1 MKRTYARR
9 PLRRRLETGV
19 RDVAPTYGKR
29 SFATYSDK
37 AGGLVAPESQ
47 AERIVAHMLSI
58 DPSVARFKTQPFTVD
73 IIDRR
78 ILHTREEVAE
88 ARVRHR
94 FRDGD
99 VFYTP
104 DVESKLANGG
114 AEALEV
120 KLETFEGDSH
130 YQFKLQEARSVLQGF
145 GHRLRRIVLPA
156 NRAHPIYV
164 NVQLLKRAA
173 GLGDLTQ
180 LAHVSDAV
188 DAAHESGCATLG
200 DFGKA
205 MGVPAQAMPQLL
217 VRGYLAADLLK
228 APINW
233 SMSARPAYG
242 CLEHLQL
249 IGGLES

>member
-1 MKRTYARR
+1 
-9 PLRRRLETGV
+9 
-19 RDVAPTYGKR
+19 
-29 SFATYSDK
+29 
-37 AGGLVAPESQ
+37 
-47 AERIVAHMLSI
+47 MLSI
-58 DPSVARFKTQPFTVD
+58 DPSVASFKTQPFTVD

-78 ILHTREEVAE
+78 ILRTREEVTE

-104 DVESKLANGG
+104 DVESKLANG
-114 AEALEV
+114 EP
-120 KLETFEGDSH
+120 KPWRSRLETFEGDSH
-130 YQFKLQEARSVLQGF
+130 YQFKLQEARSVLHGF

-173 GLGDLTQ
+173 GLGGQMSLEHAGDELE
-180 LAHVSDAV
+180 S
-188 DAAHESGCATLG
+188 AHENGALTLG
-200 DFGKA
+200 DFGRA
-205 MGVPAQAMPQLL
+205 LRVPAQAMPQLL

>member
-9 PLRRRLETGV
+9 PLRRILESGV

-29 SFATYSDK
+29 SFATHSDK

-58 DPSVARFKTQPFTVD
+58 DPSVASFKTQPFTVD
-73 IIDRR
+73 IVDRR
-78 ILHTREEVAE
+78 ILRTREEVAE

-94 FRDGD
+94 FSDGD

-104 DVESKLANGG
+104 DFETELANRG

-120 KLETFEGDSH
+120 KLQTFEGDSY
-130 YQFKLQEARSVLQGF
+130 YQFKLDEACRVLQAF
-145 GHRLRRIVLPA
+145 GYRLRRVVLPS
-156 NRAHPIYV
+156 NRAHPVYV

-173 GLGDLTQ
+173 GLCVQMPLEN
-180 LAHVSDAV
+180 ARDAV
-188 DAAHESGCATLG
+188 DAAYESGAVTLG
-200 DFGKA
+200 DFGKKL
-205 MGVPAQAMPQLL
+205 GVPPQAMPQLL
-217 VRGYLAADLLK
+217 VRGYLSADLLK
-228 APINW
+228 APISW
-233 SMSARPAYG
+233 PMAAWPAYG

>member
-9 PLRRRLETGV
+9 PLRRQLETGV
-19 RDVAPTYGKR
+19 RDVASTYGKR
-29 SFATYSDK
+29 SFATHSDK

-58 DPSVARFKTQPFTVD
+58 DPSVASFKTQPFTVD
-73 IIDRR
+73 IVDRR
-78 ILHTREEVAE
+78 ILRTREEVAE

-104 DVESKLANGG
+104 DFETQLASRG

-120 KLETFEGDSH
+120 KLETLEGDGH
-130 YQFKLQEARSVLQGF
+130 YQFKLQEAYGVLQGF
-145 GHRLRRIVLPA
+145 GYRLRTVVLPA
-156 NRAHPIYV
+156 NRAHPVYV
-164 NVQLLKRAA
+164 NVQLLKRAV
-173 GLGDLTQ
+173 GLGDLTL
-180 LAHVSDAV
+180 LAQVSDAV
-188 DAAHESGCATLG
+188 VAAHENGSATLG

-205 MGVPAQAMPQLL
+205 LGVPAQAMPQLL
-217 VRGYLAADLLK
+217 VRGYLSADLLK
-228 APINW
+228 APICW
-233 SMSARPAYG
+233 SMPARPAYG